1 MERRLKNR
9 QKSRPQ
15 PTTRANR
22 PSAEIS
28 LTISLPSKE
37 IAHTIYASLLPET
50 KVPAGYR
57 SQTRIRTIGKT
68 LELEI
73 AASDLVALRAASNTF
88 LRFVSV
94 ALKTVNV
101 VAPFYRAGSPD

>member
-22 PSAEIS
+22 PAAEINI
-28 LTISLPSKE
+28 TITLPTKE
-37 IAHTIYASLLPET
+37 LAHTIYTSLLPET
-50 KVPAGYR
+50 KMPAGYR
-57 SQTRIRTIGKT
+57 SQTRIRTIGNM
-68 LELEI
+68 LELKI
-73 AASDLVALRAASNTF
+73 VASDLVALRAASNTF

-94 ALKTVNV
+94 ALKTVSV